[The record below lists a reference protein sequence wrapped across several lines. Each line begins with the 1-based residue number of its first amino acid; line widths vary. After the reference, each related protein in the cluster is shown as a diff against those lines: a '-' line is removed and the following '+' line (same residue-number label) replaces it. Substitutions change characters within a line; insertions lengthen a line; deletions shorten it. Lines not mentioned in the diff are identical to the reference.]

1 MTAGSHQRQLE
12 RRHARRLHGLETC
25 ALGGADHDQC
35 EVHDVFSST
44 RQTNTTIQ
52 LEGMREYNSKACG
65 HTTRRHAGIQLEG
78 MRDHLHKSNDPR
90 QTDRVP
96 PVSFLVIRTANPK
109 QRILSDGGCETL
121 AKNDNP
127 AVLPAHE
134 LYAAGSTTRCCAHGH
149 VSSTTGMPRS
159 ATLLKKYGKAA
170 CTILL
175 LKGTFAV
182 VPSLRSQS
190 M

>member
-1 MTAGSHQRQLE
+1 MLDGYTVWRLVHWVVLIMINVKSMMFFRQQ
-12 RRHARRLHGLETC
+12 
-25 ALGGADHDQC
+25 D
-35 EVHDVFSST
+35 
-44 RQTNTTIQ
+44 RQTQ
-52 LEGMREYNSKACG
+52 PYNSKACG